1 MRNIGKFGDDL
12 RLIESEGWVLGV
24 PLCINSV
31 YFCMCFS

>member
-24 PLCINSV
+24 PLHV
-31 YFCMCFS
+31 FFLK